1 MTAPA
6 EKLAAFL
13 AATPYAR
20 FLGVEATWV
29 DDAVNVALRYRPALI
44 GNTQLPALHG
54 GVLGGLLEL
63 TALMTLAARLDTGR
77 PSTVDFTIEY
87 LRSAGPRETHARAT
101 IKRLGRRFA
110 NVDVVAWQA
119 DPAKPVA
126 AISGRFSVT

>member
-1 MTAPA
+1 VTAPS
-6 EKLAAFL
+6 EQLAAFL

-29 DDAVNVALRYRPALI
+29 GDAVIVALPYRPALI

-63 TALMTLAARLDTGR
+63 TALATLAARLDTGR

-87 LRSAGPRETHARAT
+87 LRSAGPRDTHARAT

-110 NVDVVAWQA
+110 NVDVLAWQDDA
-119 DPAKPVA
+119 EKPVA